1 MTTPSHRP
9 LWIAAALALFTT
21 EVLIATIWNEVPFV
35 RADLGDFLVVILLY
49 ALAKSVRPFRAT
61 PLACA
66 IFLFAC
72 AIETAQA
79 FSIADRLGFARGSIP
94 SIVIGTTYQTSD
106 LLMYLAG
113 SLAAWTLD
121 WPGRARLQSKTPAGR

>member
-1 MTTPSHRP
+1 MSPSSLRTA
-9 LWIAAALALFTT
+9 WIATALTVFAI
-21 EVLIATIWNEVPFV
+21 EILIATAWNDVPFV
-35 RADLGDFLVVILLY
+35 RADLGDFLVAILLY

-61 PLACA
+61 PLAGA

-72 AIETAQA
+72 AVEAAQA
-79 FSIADRLGFARGSIP
+79 FSVADRLGFPRGSIP

-113 SLAAWTLD
+113 SLTAWIVD
-121 WPGRARLQSKTPAGR
+121 RPGRASSRPLPHPPG

>member
-1 MTTPSHRP
+1 MPPSSLRVV
-9 LWIAAALALFTT
+9 WFATALTVFAIEF
-21 EVLIATIWNEVPFV
+21 LIATMWKDVPFV
-35 RADLGDFLVVILLY
+35 RADLGDFLVVVLLY

-61 PLACA
+61 PLAGA

-72 AIETAQA
+72 IVEIAQA
-79 FSIADRLGFARGSIP
+79 FSVADRLGFARGSIP

-113 SLAAWTLD
+113 SLMAWIVD
-121 WPGRARLQSKTPAGR
+121 RPGRTPSTRLPQAPG